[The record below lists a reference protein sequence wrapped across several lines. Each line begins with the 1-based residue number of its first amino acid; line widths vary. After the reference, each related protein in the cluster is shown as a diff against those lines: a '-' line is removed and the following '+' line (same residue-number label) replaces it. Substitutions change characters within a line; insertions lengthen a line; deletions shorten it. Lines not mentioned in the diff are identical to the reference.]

1 MRVNTGAEIMPDTTA
16 LLISLAIAVG
26 IADLI
31 GTFACC
37 IMSGIADEKEGKENY
52 DFNDK
57 GCESTNSKEN
67 TENKEA
73 DSTSERESKE
83 KT

>member
-1 MRVNTGAEIMPDTTA
+1 MPDTTT

-37 IMSGIADEKEGKENY
+37 IMSGIADEKEKESKENY
-52 DFNDK
+52 DYNDK
-57 GCESTNSKEN
+57 WCESTNTKEN
-67 TENKEA
+67 TESKEA
-73 DSTSERESKE
+73 DSASERESKE